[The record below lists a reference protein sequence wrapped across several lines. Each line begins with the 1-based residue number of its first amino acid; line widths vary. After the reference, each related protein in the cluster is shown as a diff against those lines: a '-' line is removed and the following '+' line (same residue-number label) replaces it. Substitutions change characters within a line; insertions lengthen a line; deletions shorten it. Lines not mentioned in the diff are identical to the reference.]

1 MSLIKVV
8 WYVLRVKNMHP
19 GSPSDPSG
27 TAPTEAKPRCV
38 YSILKPHGQS
48 SRCQVRLLPLRQ
60 SQGAYTQFWNH
71 MVRVS
76 EDLSERCWASVSAPP
91 QSRSK
96 AVVCVST
103 PRMYPRSGY
112 FLVSNY
118 FIMDI
123 FFAKFDLIIINKMY
137 WILISNFL
145 KSTVKILIQN
155 FDMKAKCITLRK
167 LSFFPWVHQPRGHSI
182 FM

>member
-1 MSLIKVV
+1 MSIDNTFLHVLHLNNYFNFHVRLSFRPSVLRPSEIFFQFLQAYHKMSIIKVA

-27 TAPTEAKPRCV
+27 TAAAEAKPRCV

-48 SRCQVRLLPLRQ
+48 SRYQVRLLLPKQ
-60 SQGAYTQFWNH
+60 SQGAYTQFENH

-76 EDLSERCWASVSAPP
+76 SPP

-112 FLVSNY
+112 FLV
-118 FIMDI
+118 
-123 FFAKFDLIIINKMY
+123 
-137 WILISNFL
+137 
-145 KSTVKILIQN
+145 
-155 FDMKAKCITLRK
+155 
-167 LSFFPWVHQPRGHSI
+167 
-182 FM
+182 